1 MSLFELK
8 ERLAHLREAQ
18 RQDQQEK
25 RERILKD
32 KERNEKLLLDK
43 QEAINLQK
51 RAQAHLTA
59 LRRAKLV
66 LTLAWTFAAQRNCWA
81 RWARIHVLHL

>member
-18 RQDQQEK
+18 RQDRQEK
-25 RERILKD
+25 RERIVKD
-32 KERNEKLLLDK
+32 KERNERLLQDK
-43 QEAINLQK
+43 QDAINLQK

-59 LRRAKLV
+59 HRRVQWVSGKI
-66 LTLAWTFAAQRNCWA
+66 C
-81 RWARIHVLHL
+81 

>member
-18 RQDQQEK
+18 QQDQQEK
-25 RERILKD
+25 RERILMD
-32 KERNEKLLLDK
+32 KERNEKLLLEK

-59 LRRAKLV
+59 LRQAKLV
-66 LTLAWTFAAQRNCWA
+66 L
-81 RWARIHVLHL
+81 H

>member
-18 RQDQQEK
+18 RQHQQEK

-32 KERNEKLLLDK
+32 KERNEKLLQEK

-59 LRRAKLV
+59 LRRVQLV
-66 LTLAWTFAAQRNCWA
+66 LRKASSVCFSGLKCTF
-81 RWARIHVLHL
+81 